1 MGLPSRDLVNRL
13 TLTMRPFTMRFAKI
27 TPYLVAACAAWL
39 LLAGGPARAAGDA
52 YEVKSN
58 PVKATVGEKTTASV
72 NIATKTGWHLNE
84 EAPFTLKLTPGQGIT
99 VEKPRL
105 VRADLAASTDST
117 ARFDVV
123 LVAGKEGH
131 GEVQADASFVI
142 CQETICRPIKEKVV
156 ISVEASP
163 PRAPEPANKPE
174 KSRKK

>member
-1 MGLPSRDLVNRL
+1 MHHS
-13 TLTMRPFTMRFAKI
+13 TTRFAEI
-27 TPYLVAACAAWL
+27 TSHLVAACAAWL
-39 LLAGGPARAAGDA
+39 VLAGGTSQAAGDA
-52 YEVKSN
+52 YEVKSA
-58 PVKATVGEKTTASV
+58 PVKATLGEKATASV
-72 NIATKTGWHLNE
+72 NIATKPGWHLNE

-105 VRADLAASTDST
+105 VRADLAASTNTT

-123 LVAGKEGH
+123 LVAGKDGH

-156 ISVEASP
+156 ISVETSP
-163 PRAPEPANKPE
+163 PGAPEPAKKPA